1 VLNMVKTSLHW
12 S

>member
-1 VLNMVKTSLHW
+1 MVMVKTSR